1 MEHMDRKMFLQNRR
15 KTLKAAIDE
24 GRSIREVTDYVHRE
38 FMEDDKLVI
47 HLNVDELYDPLCT
60 DRFRQLNGDIF
71 EYVERCAKP
80 MPVFVPLKVVMFG
93 VDEEDR
99 KTVPELFKLHYRIE
113 LQDDI
118 WNQRL
123 NLTKMIVMGAIGVA
137 AIMAFLYF
145 ALRQDD
151 NLFLELLSVVGS
163 FSLWEVANCFML
175 ERRAINR
182 TLYKTAQFLTAE
194 IVFDE

>member
-1 MEHMDRKMFLQNRR
+1 MEHMDRKMYLQNRR
-15 KTLKAAIDE
+15 KALKAAIDE
-24 GRSIREVTDYVHRE
+24 GRNIREVTDYVHRE
-38 FMEDDKLVI
+38 FMEDDKVVI
-47 HLNVDELYDPLCT
+47 HVNVDELYDPLCT
-60 DRFRQLNGDIF
+60 ERFRQLNGDIF
-71 EYVERCAKP
+71 EYVEECAKLT
-80 MPVFVPLKVVMFG
+80 PVFVPLKVILFG

-99 KTVPELFKLHYRIE
+99 KVVHELFRLHYRIE
-113 LQDDI
+113 LQDGI

-123 NLTKMIVMGAIGVA
+123 NLTKMIVMGVIGVI

-163 FSLWEVANCFML
+163 FSLWEVANCFLL
-175 ERRAINR
+175 ERRTINW